1 MTADFFFGCLFSCL
15 LLPELLGQELKIIKT
30 YTLPNELHEISGII
44 TLDQGFSF
52 YAINDGGNPAIIYH
66 LDSIGQIIRRIKIP
80 NASNIDWEDMTTDFK
95 EYVYISDTGDNK
107 RKRPEKKVYKIKI
120 NELQNK
126 NEVFAETLN
135 LNFLTIK
142 SEKSSKNLN
151 KTHDIEAVYWQN
163 NELVFFSK
171 NWNPKKMPISWIY
184 RADQNQSKQTLYPF
198 LSNKYSHRF
207 YLESQISGACKDP
220 NSDKIYL
227 ITGTELFECET
238 SHLENKWTKYTFD
251 FISQKEALCLLRE
264 NHLVITQEA
273 NKKLLQMPQMHF
285 IQIIPPSK

>member
-1 MTADFFFGCLFSCL
+1 M
-15 LLPELLGQELKIIKT
+15 LPELLGQELKIIKT

-163 NELVFFSK
+163 NELVFFQKLESQ
-171 NWNPKKMPISWIY
+171 KMPISWIY

-198 LSNKYSHRF
+198 
-207 YLESQISGACKDP
+207 C
-220 NSDKIYL
+220 L
-227 ITGTELFECET
+227 INTAI
-238 SHLENKWTKYTFD
+238 D
-251 FISQKEALCLLRE
+251 FISKVKYPELARIL
-264 NHLVITQEA
+264 TQI
-273 NKKLLQMPQMHF
+273 KY
-285 IQIIPPSK
+285 I